1 MMEKLK
7 YVLLFVLG
15 VLSFT
20 SCYKDLGNYD
30 YSEINQVTFSGFPE
44 EMQYAYRL
52 VDTVRVTPVIEGS
65 LEGKD
70 LRGLL

>member
-44 EMQYAYRL
+44 ERQDA
-52 VDTVRVTPVIEGS
+52 
-65 LEGKD
+65 
-70 LRGLL
+70 

>member
-20 SCYKDLGNYD
+20 SCYKDLG
-30 YSEINQVTFSGFPE
+30 IMIT
-44 EMQYAYRL
+44 RKL
-52 VDTVRVTPVIEGS
+52 I
-65 LEGKD
+65 K
-70 LRGLL
+70 